1 MNRVELRG
9 GGKRLHQGGRKWV
22 ESGAGGNRVELEAV
36 ESWQGGRGLNQEWW
50 GTGLNWGLG

>member
-22 ESGAGGNRVELEAV
+22 ESGAGGNKVELRAV
-36 ESWQGGRGLNQEWW
+36 GKRLNQGW
-50 GTGLNWGLG
+50 GEEG